1 MAPAFRYDGHMRR
14 AWIACRAVGLVFL
27 AGVAFGQQPKSPAKE
42 ASGICGPLTGQALKC
57 PLYGFTYTVPFGWV
71 DRTDDMQA
79 SATEPSSDDGQ
90 QAAQQPGKSETLLAI
105 FERPPGATGETIN
118 SAVVIAAESLKDY
131 RGIKGAADYLGPVS
145 ELAEQ
150 RGFKVVNDPYEFT
163 AGTKR
168 LARADYSKPRGKLT
182 MWQST
187 LVMIE
192 KGYIISFTFVGG
204 SEDEIDQLIGQLS
217 FTRTA
222 PAHKCGLLRGC
233 RIKTKRLSTA
243 ENAKRAKRVRKESPQ
258 EMKICLVRRR

>member
-1 MAPAFRYDGHMRR
+1 M
-14 AWIACRAVGLVFL
+14 
-27 AGVAFGQQPKSPAKE
+27 
-42 ASGICGPLTGQALKC
+42 
-57 PLYGFTYTVPFGWV
+57 YTIPFGWV

-131 RGIKGAADYLGPVS
+131 RGIKTAADYLGPVS

-150 RGFKVVNDPYEFT
+150 SGFKVVNEPYEF

-168 LARADYSKPRGKLT
+168 LARADYSKERGKLT
-182 MWQST
+182 MLQST

-204 SEDEIDQLIGQLS
+204 SEDEIDQLIGQLI

-222 PAHKCGLLRGC
+222 PAHK
-233 RIKTKRLSTA
+233 
-243 ENAKRAKRVRKESPQ
+243 
-258 EMKICLVRRR
+258 